1 MEFQESF
8 SLKKLNSLRLSSWA
22 RWFCEVNDLE
32 ELLEAAMFAKERSLR
47 VLVLGSGTNLILGRH
62 IDGLVI
68 RNNLRGTTLSDFEVK
83 AASGEKW
90 EALVEFCNYKGVPGL
105 ENLALIPGSVG
116 AAPIQ
121 NIGAYGVELSDRVR
135 SVDAINLITNEAV
148 TFSKTECEF
157 SYRDSRFKKEKESRC
172 I

>member
-1 MEFQESF
+1 M
-8 SLKKLNSLRLSSWA
+8 KKLNSLRLSSWA

-83 AASGEKW
+83 
-90 EALVEFCNYKGVPGL
+90 L
-105 ENLALIPGSVG
+105 
-116 AAPIQ
+116 
-121 NIGAYGVELSDRVR
+121 
-135 SVDAINLITNEAV
+135 
-148 TFSKTECEF
+148 
-157 SYRDSRFKKEKESRC
+157 
-172 I
+172 